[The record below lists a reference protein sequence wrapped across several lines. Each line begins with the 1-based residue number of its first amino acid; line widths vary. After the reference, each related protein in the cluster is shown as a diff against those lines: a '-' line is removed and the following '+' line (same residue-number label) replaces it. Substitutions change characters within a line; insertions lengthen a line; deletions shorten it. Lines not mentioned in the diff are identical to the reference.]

1 MADIIATDKIQKI
14 AEHIRSNVLDPVQKE
29 KEQILQEAIQEKA
42 RIISEA
48 RKEAADLLEEVTA
61 QCKAM
66 NNSVHTALRTAA
78 KQAVPV
84 LKYAIENEVFK
95 QIIEEPTKELLNEPD
110 ILKKI
115 IMEITRSYI
124 ENNFSGDIEVL
135 VSKEN
140 REKLKHYIQKDASK
154 KIKGGLSLSEESG
167 ISGCKV
173 IFKEQRIML
182 DFSDEAVTELLSK
195 YVRAELRSFLFK

>member
-1 MADIIATDKIQKI
+1 MNDITATDKIQKI
-14 AEHIRSNVLDPVQKE
+14 AEHIRANVLDPVQKE
-29 KEQILQEAIQEKA
+29 KEQILQEAIQEKT

-48 RKEAADLLEEVTA
+48 RKEAAYLLEEVTE

-78 KQAVPV
+78 KQAIPV
-84 LKYAIENEVFK
+84 LKYAIEKEVFK
-95 QIIEEPTKELLNEPD
+95 QIIEEPLKELLNESD

-115 IMEITRSYI
+115 IMEMIKSYI

-140 REKLKHYIQKDASK
+140 REKLKQYIQKEALQ
-154 KIKGGLSLSEESG
+154 KIKGGF
-167 ISGCKV
+167 ISFRRKRDV
-173 IFKEQRIML
+173 WMQNSFQR
-182 DFSDEAVTELLSK
+182 TENHA
-195 YVRAELRSFLFK
+195 RFL